1 MSTTTPLPI
10 RLLLVEDHGIVRAGL
25 RMLIGSQPGITVV
38 GEATNRADALAVAA
52 REQPDV
58 ILLDLDL
65 GGEMVLDSIPELLV
79 AAPKAR
85 MLILTGVRDPEV
97 HRRAVH
103 LGAVG
108 LVLKE
113 RAADVLLQAI
123 TKVHAGEAWLEPAMV
138 ARVLSDVTRAQKT
151 PPSAEKAKR
160 VTLTEREREVV
171 GLIGE
176 GLRNRQ
182 IAERLFISEAT
193 VRHHLTAIFAKLG
206 VADRLELVIYAY
218 QNGLIKLPHSS

>member
-1 MSTTTPLPI
+1 MSTTPLLPI

-25 RMLIGSQPGITVV
+25 RMLIDSQPGITVV
-38 GEATNRADALAVAA
+38 GEATNRADALAVAR
-52 REQPDV
+52 REQPDI

-65 GGEMVLDSIPELLV
+65 GGEVSLDSIPDLLAV
-79 AAPKAR
+79 ASKAR
-85 MLILTGVRDPEV
+85 VLILTGIHDAEL
-97 HRRAVH
+97 HRRAIR

-108 LVLKE
+108 LVVKD
-113 RAADVLLQAI
+113 RAADILLEAI
-123 TKVHAGEAWLEPAMV
+123 SKVHAGEAWLEPAMV
-138 ARVLSDVTRAQKT
+138 AKVLSDMTRVQTT
-151 PPSAEKAKR
+151 PQHTTERMKIAA
-160 VTLTEREREVV
+160 LTEREREVI

-176 GLRNRQ
+176 GLRNKQ

-218 QNGLIKLPHSS
+218 QHDLVKLPR